1 MRKIMWWALV
11 WGSMGLAQ
19 SAEYA
24 YVPLV
29 RDGAEWGYSQELFGK
44 SYYRN
49 LIQGDTVVNGE
60 SYKRFYTFQGC
71 EPTAD
76 ENLAFVRESD
86 KKVYITFNQEL
97 MPVENLYS
105 HEFVIYD
112 FGARVGE
119 TVAHFD
125 WMTQTQINSTI
136 SRIDT
141 IEVGNTLRQRF
152 WADGS
157 VLWIEGLGVEEGDW
171 LRPGCSGETGGLDTH
186 DRLVYA
192 QAPDGTVEYAT
203 ADAAND
209 PCYSGVDEV
218 DNDSWRMARQ
228 GDRLE
233 IACAEGEFEV
243 VELLDLSGRVLWCN
257 YLSGETQVSIPV
269 SDYPSGI
276 YIVALSSHGRRVARR
291 VAL

>member
-1 MRKIMWWALV
+1 MRKMMFWALV
-11 WGSMGLAQ
+11 WGSIGLAQ

-60 SYKRFYTFQGC
+60 SYKRFYTFQAC

-105 HEFVIYD
+105 HEFLIYD
-112 FGARVGE
+112 FGTRVGE

-171 LRPGCSGETGGLDTH
+171 LRPGCSTETGGLDTH

-209 PCYSGVDEV
+209 PCYSEVDEV
-218 DNDSWRMARQ
+218 DNDSWHMARQ